1 MFYLKKY
8 KKELSLKYFCVLGA
22 FILVLFGFI
31 LLRIIEERK
40 VSYDMSKMQEINY
53 DDKLYIETYDEP
65 IKFYLYENDDI
76 KREYYYVI
84 KEDNLY
90 IFETEDDTF
99 SAFLDDNIDTKH
111 FKKQDDKIVISGYAR
126 DCLDS
131 LNDKL
136 ELYFEQNDLN
146 LENLNINSFCIDT
159 SVNISRDKKDIYNFL
174 LRILM
179 LIGIPLYITRKNYKT
194 FKNDTKSIDLDILS
208 KEDNNGSEVLQ
219 NLPFLFTNDYLIIL
233 ENGNLFGRQVINLGV
248 GNYHTIGNTFGI
260 FKYTDIK
267 HMVVEANRV
276 ANGGEYYILYIVLNN
291 NKSFTYRSKVG
302 ETKELFDKVVNECL
316 EKNPEIKNN
325 PEDKDYA
332 KAFIIKYFKRILYIV
347 YLFGLFLLYC
357 LFLILFVTI
366 LFDL

>member
-1 MFYLKKY
+1 MFYLRKY

-40 VSYDMSKMQEINY
+40 VSYDMSKTQKVNY
-53 DDKLYIETYDEP
+53 DDKVYIETYDEP

-90 IFETEDDTF
+90 IFEADSDTF
-99 SAFLDDNIDTKH
+99 SDFLKDNIDTNH
-111 FKKQDDKIVISGYAR
+111 FKKQDDKIVVSGYAR
-126 DCLDS
+126 EVSSDLME
-131 LNDKL
+131 NL
-136 ELYFEQNDLN
+136 EIYFKQNDISLD
-146 LENLNINSFCIDT
+146 NLNVSDFLINTRLSM
-159 SVNISRDKKDIYNFL
+159 SRDKKDIYIFL

-179 LIGIPLYITRKNYKT
+179 LIGFPLYIARKNYKT
-194 FKNDTKSIDLDILS
+194 FKKDTKYIDFDTLS
-208 KEDNNGSEVLQ
+208 KENNADSK
-219 NLPFLFTNDYLIIL
+219 NFPFIFTNDYLIIL
-233 ENGNLFGRQVINLGV
+233 ENGNLFGRRVINLGV

-267 HMVVEANRV
+267 HMVVEENRV
-276 ANGGEYYILYIVLNN
+276 ANGGVYYILYIVLKNG
-291 NKSFTYRSKVG
+291 KCVTYRSKVG
-302 ETKELFDKVVNECL
+302 ETKELFDMVLKECL
-316 EKNPEIKNN
+316 EKNPEIKND

-332 KAFIIKYFKRILYIV
+332 KVFIIKYFKRILYIV
-347 YLFGLFLLYC
+347 YLIGLFLLYC
-357 LFLILFVTI
+357 LSLIIFVTI